1 MPAPAISIPPWLY
14 TSLSSYHSEERYV
27 KPGVGHAKPEPDG
40 TITDDEPELD
50 EPELLEPLDEL
61 LEELLDELLEL
72 CEA

>member
-1 MPAPAISIPPWLY
+1 M
-14 TSLSSYHSEERYV
+14 
-27 KPGVGHAKPEPDG
+27 PGVVHAKPEPVV

-61 LEELLDELLEL
+61 LEELLELEL